1 VHGKWLRILAI
12 DIFLRERKG
21 ARWNIKRSA
30 ALQQTVTTPALVAL
44 LCHPRS
50 TSPPSDLWSI
60 LYIRYFLLSI
70 APICLIYVSFRGH
83 PQQRSPYV
91 RLGLASSH
99 PESTSRKIH
108 PLFPTLAGQWI
119 LRRICSWCKHAAIL
133 KRYISA
139 MPYRNGCAAALA
151 IKYHITRTTHWVANK
166 YY

>member
-1 VHGKWLRILAI
+1 MVADIGHRYISEGAKGSALEHKKIGRLTANGDHPCARRATVPPSLNLA
-12 DIFLRERKG
+12 
-21 ARWNIKRSA
+21 
-30 ALQQTVTTPALVAL
+30 
-44 LCHPRS
+44 
-50 TSPPSDLWSI
+50 PSDLWSI

-70 APICLIYVSFRGH
+70 APICLIYVSFRSH